1 MPVFIADSVPNPLRE
16 LHWIR
21 SKWKKGKDGFIY
33 FSMGLKTALLIQ
45 LYSRTFLVIDKGLG
59 GLNLY
64 STLVSNCLCE
74 AFFFF
79 PFNALRLSTQKR
91 DAHSWKMNLCTDMP
105 VWYKLKNVW
114 WYLEELSQNNMALF
128 ASEKNP
134 NPCFSSEAVWP
145 AWSSKEALL
154 SYVWSLSF
162 RLHFLF
168 A

>member
-1 MPVFIADSVPNPLRE
+1 MFIADSVPNPLRE

-21 SKWKKGKDGFIY
+21 SKWKKGKNGFIY

-74 AFFFF
+74 ASFF
-79 PFNALRLSTQKR
+79 PFNALHLSTQKR
-91 DAHSWKMNLCTDMP
+91 DAHSWKMSSCTDMP
-105 VWYKLKNVW
+105 VWYKLKDIYGRTW
-114 WYLEELSQNNMALF
+114 KSCLRATWLCLPQ
-128 ASEKNP
+128 KK
-134 NPCFSSEAVWP
+134 PCFSSETVWP
-145 AWSSKEALL
+145 SWSSKEALL

-162 RLHFLF
+162 RIHFLF
-168 A
+168 V

>member
-1 MPVFIADSVPNPLRE
+1 MPVFITDSVANPFRE
-16 LHWIR
+16 IQWIR

-74 AFFFF
+74 ASFF
-79 PFNALRLSTQKR
+79 PFNALHLSTQKR
-91 DAHSWKMNLCTDMP
+91 DAHSWKMSLCTDMP
-105 VWYKLKNVW
+105 VWYKLKDVW
-114 WYLEELSQNNMALF
+114 WYLEELSQNNMVLF
-128 ASEKNP
+128 ASENT
-134 NPCFSSEAVWP
+134 FSSETVWP
-145 AWSSKEALL
+145 SWSSKKALL
-154 SYVWSLSF
+154 SYVWSLPF
-162 RLHFLF
+162 RIHFLF